1 MLRAGEGITRSLI
14 DRQRGDGISQ
24 RGGGMKLGM
33 FAALFLDQPLE
44 RALDIAKELG
54 LQAIEIGAGNFAT
67 LGHCNPEELLKDDDL
82 RRKFVKAVETRGLSI
97 SALNCS
103 GNPLHPDPSY
113 SGKNTHELLQAM
125 ELADRI
131 GVSTVIS
138 FAGCPGADEHATVP
152 NWITCPWPPYYADT
166 IQWQWEK
173 KIVPF
178 WGDMAKKAR
187 ARKLRFAFEMHPGDS
202 VYNPE
207 MLLLLRDKVGMKEIA
222 CNLDPSHLFWQG
234 IDPAVA
240 IRRLGDAIVH
250 VHAKDCYV
258 EPSVVAYRGVLDWKH
273 YGDLLN
279 RAWTFRTV
287 GYGHDLGTWNAF
299 FSALKTVGY
308 DGVISIEHEDA
319 LMSKEE
325 GLRKAVE
332 FLKRSMIFQSP
343 GEMWWA

>member
-1 MLRAGEGITRSLI
+1 
-14 DRQRGDGISQ
+14 
-24 RGGGMKLGM
+24 MKLGM

-44 RALDIAKELG
+44 KALDIAKDLG

-67 LGHCNPEELLKDDDL
+67 LGHCDPETLLKDDAL
-82 RRKFVKAVETRGLSI
+82 RSNFVKQVEKRGLQI
-97 SALNCS
+97 SALNCG
-103 GNPLHPDPSY
+103 GNTLHPDPAY
-113 SGKNTHELLQAM
+113 AKKNVHELEQAM
-125 ELADRI
+125 ELASRI
-131 GVSTVIS
+131 GVSVVIS
-138 FAGCPGADEHATVP
+138 FAGCPGADEQSRVP
-152 NWITCPWPPYYADT
+152 NWITCPWPPYYADA
-166 IQWQWEK
+166 IKWQWEK

-178 WGDMAKKAR
+178 WIEMAKKAH
-187 ARKLRFAFEMHPGDS
+187 KLKLKVGFEMHPGDA

-207 MLLLLRDKVGMKEIA
+207 TLLMLREKVGMEEIS

-240 IRRLGDAIVH
+240 IRHLAGAIVH

-258 EPSVVAYRGVLDWKH
+258 EPSVAAWRGVLDWKH

-287 GYGHDLGTWNAF
+287 GYGHDMGTWKAF

-332 FLKRSMIFQSP
+332 FLKESMIFEDA
-343 GEMWWA
+343 GKMWWA

>member
-1 MLRAGEGITRSLI
+1 
-14 DRQRGDGISQ
+14 
-24 RGGGMKLGM
+24 MKLGM

-44 RALDIAKELG
+44 KALDIAKELG

-67 LGHCNPEELLKDDDL
+67 LAHCNPDELLKDDAL
-82 RRKFVKAVETRGLSI
+82 RMRFVKEVEKRGLTI

-103 GNPLHPDPSY
+103 GNPLHPDPTY
-113 SGKNTHELLQAM
+113 AKRNVHELEQTM
-125 ELADRI
+125 ELASRI
-131 GVSTVIS
+131 GVSVVIS
-138 FAGCPGADEHATVP
+138 FAGCPGADEQSKVP
-152 NWITCPWPPYYADT
+152 NWITCPWPPYYAEA
-166 IQWQWEK
+166 IQWQWDK

-178 WGDMAKKAR
+178 WKETAAKAKKLNL
-187 ARKLRFAFEMHPGDS
+187 KLAFEMHPGDA

-207 MLLLLRDKVGMKEIA
+207 MLLMLRERVGMEEIA

-234 IDPAVA
+234 IDPTVA
-240 IRRLGDAIVH
+240 IRRLGSAIVH

-258 EPSVVAYRGVLDWKH
+258 EQSVVAYRGVLDWKH

-299 FSALKTVGY
+299 FSALKAVGY

-325 GLRKAVE
+325 GLRKAVS
-332 FLKRSMIFQSP
+332 FLQKSMIFQKP
-343 GEMWWA
+343 GQMWWA

>member
-1 MLRAGEGITRSLI
+1 
-14 DRQRGDGISQ
+14 
-24 RGGGMKLGM
+24 MKLGM

-44 RALDIAKELG
+44 RALDVARDLG

-67 LGHCNPEELLKDDDL
+67 LGHCNPEALLNDRAL
-82 RRKFVKAVETRGLSI
+82 RSAFVKHVEKRGLQI
-97 SALNCS
+97 SALNSS

-113 SGKNTHELLQAM
+113 SKKNVHELDQAM
-125 ELADRI
+125 ELASQI
-131 GVSTVIS
+131 GVSVVVS
-138 FAGCPGADEHATVP
+138 FAGCPGADEQSRVP
-152 NWITCPWPPYYADT
+152 NWITCPWPPYYGEA
-166 IQWQWEK
+166 IAWQWEK

-178 WGDMAKKAR
+178 WIEMAKKAK
-187 ARKLRFAFEMHPGDS
+187 KLKLKLAFEMHPGDA

-207 MLLLLRDKVGMKEIA
+207 MLLMLRERVGMEEIS

-234 IDPAVA
+234 IDPVVA
-240 IRRLGDAIVH
+240 IRRLSGAIVH

-258 EPSVVAYRGVLDWKH
+258 EPSVTAYRGVLDWKH

-287 GYGHDLGTWNAF
+287 GYGHDMGTWNAF

-332 FLKRSMIFQSP
+332 FLKKSMILEDS
-343 GEMWWA
+343 GKMWWA